1 MTSEF
6 LDIIIR
12 AKMAVTFQVSSSFNQ
27 AKHYIIIRICN
38 QQTSCRNPQWNL
50 RGLKEYKIEG
60 IIFLASILLW
70 VARDSKLLAP
80 WTPQYR
86 IFLCWNMLA
95 WISVDDRI
103 PFSFTN
109 FITTPEFKLSCFLY
123 TSPDSYHT

>member
-1 MTSEF
+1 MGGPWLEVTSAFSE
-6 LDIIIR
+6 
-12 AKMAVTFQVSSSFNQ
+12 S
-27 AKHYIIIRICN
+27 
-38 QQTSCRNPQWNL
+38 
-50 RGLKEYKIEG
+50 
-60 IIFLASILLW
+60 
-70 VARDSKLLAP
+70 

-123 TSPDSYHT
+123 TSPDSYHTQIQITTKYLLDTNFIISELFSLRIGVREEKS